1 MTPIRPECLHPL
13 FRSVESLKG
22 VGSNSGRALGRLNI
36 STVRDLLLH
45 MPRSEINRQR
55 VDSIADVEPSTTVT
69 VQVEVGKHLTR
80 HRSGQPSRI
89 VVRDARCEFTLVYFG
104 DRGNQL
110 ERLMPSGSTRF
121 VSGKVEQF
129 GGTKQIVHPDHVVS
143 KGDADSIPAREPV
156 YSLADGISNRLMRK
170 IMAAALDVAP
180 DLDEWH
186 DRRLLEDSRWPS
198 WLTALQIVHSASGA
212 HDDGIR
218 ARAMERLAFDELTA
232 NQFALLANRRALRDA
247 PECQVRDAPDHRS
260 RVLDNFGYPLTG
272 SQEVVLDEILTDL
285 AAPERMLRLL
295 QGDVGSG
302 KTIVAVLALATA
314 SGAGGQG
321 MLMAPTDILARQQHE
336 TCKTLFADTG
346 IKIELLTGQDRG
358 SRRDGILAELRSG
371 GIGIVVGTH
380 ALIQPD
386 VGFRDL
392 QLAVIDEQ
400 HKFGVEQRRRLIE
413 RNPAANLLMMTA
425 TPIPRSLA
433 LVNYGETDMSTLTE
447 KPAGRSAIRTA
458 AMPSSRTS
466 QVAERLKA
474 AVDRGR
480 QAFWICPVVEEDD
493 DVRHWSAEQRASD
506 LSAAVGPVVDFVHG
520 QMPKEMRVAAME
532 KFVRGET
539 RVLVATTVVEVGMDV
554 PSATIIVI
562 ESAER
567 FGLAQLHQLRGRV
580 GRGQDESAC
589 VLIYNPPLQEVA
601 RQRIATIRE
610 TEDGF
615 KIADADLKLRG
626 QGDVLGLR
634 QSGGMRFRC
643 ADPGSQLELLER
655 ARTGARSLG
664 GADPKLQTV
673 RGQAIQCLLFLF
685 GQDHVMRQSAA

>member
-1 MTPIRPECLHPL
+1 MTPVRPERLHPL
-13 FRSVESLKG
+13 FSSVESLKG
-22 VGSNSGRALGRLNI
+22 VGSNSGRALGRLGIRN
-36 STVRDLLLH
+36 VRDLLLH
-45 MPRSEINRQR
+45 LPRSVVDRQR

-69 VQVEVGKHLTR
+69 VRVEVGKHLKQQ
-80 HRSGQPSRI
+80 RSGQPNRI
-89 VVRDARCEFTLVYFG
+89 VVRDARSEFMLVYFG
-104 DRGNQL
+104 ARGNQL
-110 ERLMPSGSTRF
+110 ERLMPAGSTRF

-129 GGTKQIVHPDHVVS
+129 GRGKQIVHPDHVVGES
-143 KGDADSIPAREPV
+143 DADSIPAKEPV
-156 YSLADGISNRLMRK
+156 YPLADGISNRVMRR
-170 IMAAALDVAP
+170 IIAAALDVAP
-180 DLDEWH
+180 DLEEWH
-186 DRRLLEDSRWPS
+186 DRQLLEDYRWPS
-198 WLTALQIVHSASGA
+198 WLQALQILHSASGA
-212 HDDGIR
+212 HDDSDR

-232 NQFALLANRRALRDA
+232 NQFALLSNRKALREA
-247 PECQVRDAPDHRS
+247 SGSLIRDAPDHRS
-260 RVLDNFGYPLTG
+260 RVLDNFGCSLTG
-272 SQEVVLDEILTDL
+272 SQETVLDEILSDL

-302 KTIVAVLALATA
+302 KTILALLALATA
-314 SGAGGQG
+314 GGAGGQG

-346 IKIELLTGQDRG
+346 IEVELLTGQDRG
-358 SRRDGILAELRSG
+358 SRRDRILTELKSG
-371 GIGIVVGTH
+371 GIDIVVGTH

-386 VGFRDL
+386 VEFRDL

-400 HKFGVEQRRRLIE
+400 HKFGVEQRRKLVE
-413 RNPAANLLMMTA
+413 NNPAANLLMMTA

-458 AMPSSRTS
+458 AMPSSRTP

-480 QAFWICPVVEEDD
+480 QAFWICPVVEENDD
-493 DVRHWSAEQRASD
+493 QRHWSAEQRASD

-520 QMPKEMRVAAME
+520 QMPNEMRVAAME
-532 KFVRGET
+532 RFVRGET

-580 GRGQDESAC
+580 GRGREESAC

-601 RQRIATIRE
+601 RQRIAAIRE

-626 QGDVLGLR
+626 QGDLLGLR

-643 ADPGSQLELLER
+643 ADPASQLELLER
-655 ARTGARSLG
+655 ARASARSLG
-664 GADPKLQTV
+664 GADPKLLTV

-685 GQDHVMRQSAA
+685 GQDQVMRPSAV